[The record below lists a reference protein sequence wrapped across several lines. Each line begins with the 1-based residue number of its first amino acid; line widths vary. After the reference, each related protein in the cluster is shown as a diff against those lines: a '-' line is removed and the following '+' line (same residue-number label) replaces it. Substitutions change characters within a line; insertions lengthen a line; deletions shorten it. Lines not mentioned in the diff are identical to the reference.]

1 MLFFKTKSGQ
11 WWLNFL
17 FSMFAAVVI
26 LGALFKIRHWPFADE
41 MITLGLLSEVV
52 VFLLMALVVP
62 PPEEYHWER
71 FFPNL
76 TEHPDVEKHRTG
88 KFEITPLVAGTGN
101 SGNPALTKLDD
112 MLRDADITPANLGKL
127 SDNFKKL
134 GTTVGKMSEISD
146 VVAATGDYTA
156 KTKEAASALGTMK
169 DAYLGAA
176 NTVQH
181 FNNAAEGTK
190 QFHEQVQVLTKNLSS
205 LNTVYELELQDTNN
219 HLKVMN
225 KFYGNL
231 VQASEAMQSS
241 VGDAKKAQ
249 DQIAMLA
256 NNLGRLN
263 QVYGN
268 MLTAMQGGAAGK

>member
-17 FSMFAAVVI
+17 FSFFAAVVI
-26 LGALFKIRHWPFADE
+26 LGALFKIRHWPMADE
-41 MITLGLLSEVV
+41 MITLGLLSEVI
-52 VFLLMALVVP
+52 VFLLMALIVP

-76 TEHPDVEKHRTG
+76 TEHPDVERHRTG
-88 KFEITPLVAGTGN
+88 KFEITPLVAGSAGN
-101 SGNPALTKLDD
+101 NGNPALTKLDD
-112 MLRDADITPANLGKL
+112 MLHAADITPANLGKL

-156 KTKEAASALGTMK
+156 KTKEAANALGTMK
-169 DAYLGAA
+169 DAYLSAA
-176 NTVQH
+176 GTVQH

-225 KFYGNL
+225 KFYSNL
-231 VQASEAMQSS
+231 VQASEAMQGS
-241 VGDAKKAQ
+241 VDDAKKAH
-249 DQIAMLA
+249 DQIAVLA

-268 MLTAMQGGAAGK
+268 MLTAMQGK

>member
-17 FSMFAAVVI
+17 FSFFAAVVI
-26 LGALFKIRHWPFADE
+26 LGALFKIRHWPMADE
-41 MITLGLLSEVV
+41 MITLGLLSEVI

-76 TEHPDVEKHRTG
+76 TEHPDVEKARTG
-88 KFEITPLVAGTGN
+88 KFEITPLIAGTGN
-101 SGNPALTKLDD
+101 NGNPALTKLDD
-112 MLRDADITPANLGKL
+112 MLREADITPANLGRL

-134 GTTVGKMSEISD
+134 GTTVGSMKEISD

-156 KTKEAASALGTMK
+156 KTKEASAALGTMK

-225 KFYGNL
+225 KFYSNL
-231 VQASEAMQSS
+231 VQASEAMQGS
-241 VGDAKKAQ
+241 VGDAKKAH
-249 DQIAMLA
+249 DQIAILA

-268 MLTAMQGGAAGK
+268 MLTAMQGVK